1 VIRRSYLARRL
12 REVGVVLD
20 GAALS
25 RLFELVRRFDE
36 ILRVEFD
43 AENLTVAVR
52 LYDRSRER
60 IIARNRVARFTI
72 PLLEDNTMEKLSGQ
86 GDLGTSCPKCQEPLE
101 FEEQEYDSGDI
112 YDRVICVGC
121 FARFSIHYKAYRWAE
136 L

>member
-72 PLLEDNTMEKLSGQ
+72 PLLEDYSWERN
-86 GDLGTSCPKCQEPLE
+86 CQAKE
-101 FEEQEYDSGDI
+101 I
-112 YDRVICVGC
+112 
-121 FARFSIHYKAYRWAE
+121 
-136 L
+136 

>member
-72 PLLEDNTMEKLSGQ
+72 PLLED
-86 GDLGTSCPKCQEPLE
+86 
-101 FEEQEYDSGDI
+101 
-112 YDRVICVGC
+112 
-121 FARFSIHYKAYRWAE
+121 
-136 L
+136 